1 MHPSLLLLF
10 IFKALRSFGTTD
22 LGSVVPIRRV
32 EASFKIN
39 SMRGLSAAVAE
50 SEAVGKL
57 EDGHVGV

>member
-1 MHPSLLLLF
+1 M
-10 IFKALRSFGTTD
+10 
-22 LGSVVPIRRV
+22 PIRRV

-57 EDGHVGV
+57 EDGHVDV